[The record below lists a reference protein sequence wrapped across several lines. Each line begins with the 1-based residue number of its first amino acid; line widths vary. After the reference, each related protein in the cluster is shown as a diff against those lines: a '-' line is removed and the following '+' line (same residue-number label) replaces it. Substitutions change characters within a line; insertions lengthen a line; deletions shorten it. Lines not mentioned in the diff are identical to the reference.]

1 MTIQGGKSYR
11 RQTATLFA
19 SAIMLAFTLLAPL
32 SVYAETSLQDTPSE
46 ETESQQPGPQAP
58 ELPYFTQA
66 EAYRSRATAIE
77 FHTETSV
84 EKVTFVVG
92 TENIPGTKGAL
103 EEGATHAIWRLS
115 SIPATSG
122 VLQVKIGDSDGYSG
136 PSVNL
141 VEPTLSLTPLAE
153 PQAGDKMILHGSVSS
168 ILAGTGVVARLH
180 LPSGIV
186 EHSVDARGT
195 DVPLTEYS
203 LVGVP
208 DGNYRVE
215 LIASD
220 GAGQLAA
227 ATPIEVTVKKPLPVA
242 EPPVTPDV
250 PVRPPQ
256 NVFIPKLEVAPV
268 EALSTQFS
276 IPVTSSLLSALK
288 NSGTVQTIQPRPPEV
303 KGAATEE
310 LATLDKVVD
319 LGPAEPPTETPL
331 APTSGG
337 WSLFGVSWYWWA
349 GSAVTAWAAAAG
361 ARWWLRKP

>member
-19 SAIMLAFTLLAPL
+19 SAIMLAFTLFAPL
-32 SVYAETSLQDTPSE
+32 SVYAETPLQDTPPE

-58 ELPYFTQA
+58 ELPYFTKN
-66 EAYRSRATAIE
+66 EEYRVLATFIELRTNSQVTSVNFISGVEIIPGVENESSDQSYITWRPSAAPTDNEVVTVEVDGKPADNTAIE
-77 FHTETSV
+77 IVETPTLVPIQLINNQISVRTATKVLSGTKLGITFNGVTNTKDCADICEVDEELTTFSV
-84 EKVTFVVG
+84 ENVPPGEYSVVLKVISPEGNFPEG
-92 TENIPGTKGAL
+92 TELFVIPQPPVP
-103 EEGATHAIWRLS
+103 
-115 SIPATSG
+115 PATNQRQDDHQG
-122 VLQVKIGDSDGYSG
+122 Q
-136 PSVNL
+136 
-141 VEPTLSLTPLAE
+141 
-153 PQAGDKMILHGSVSS
+153 
-168 ILAGTGVVARLH
+168 GT
-180 LPSGIV
+180 
-186 EHSVDARGT
+186 
-195 DVPLTEYS
+195 
-203 LVGVP
+203 
-208 DGNYRVE
+208 
-215 LIASD
+215 
-220 GAGQLAA
+220 
-227 ATPIEVTVKKPLPVA
+227 LPVK
-242 EPPVTPDV
+242 TSDDLL
-250 PVRPPQ
+250 
-256 NVFIPKLEVAPV
+256 ISKLEVAPV